1 MLDMGIKS
9 TLIQLISPL
18 VITIHEPYNKHTVA
32 SITSALI
39 SYCFFD
45 VKRLE
50 TKQTWTCH
58 LQGKKGSD
66 STDEGARRANGQTSS
81 GTSLGSSSSGAGLG
95 TGASLSAS
103 GLRSRA
109 RARARAGTRGCRRS
123 TSAGGSGVGARGT
136 RARAR
141 AAVVAAAATAGSLRS
156 SALRGVEVCRDAGL
170 DAVGVLLGLGLST
183 VALDALLGT
192 LGGVNGVLVVGRRD
206 SDAVS
211 LAVDITLG
219 ALVQANLSG

>member
-1 MLDMGIKS
+1 MLDMGIMS
-9 TLIQLISPL
+9 TLIQLIFLL